1 MGDDDSQ
8 NVSTMGNPS
17 THQNCQ
23 GWFDTAS
30 AGNHSHSFNTN
41 NTGGHSH
48 NVTGTSG
55 GGGSHSH
62 NVTGTSG
69 STGNSGTDKNLP
81 PYYAL
86 CYIMKT

>member
-1 MGDDDSQ
+1 MNNFG
-8 NVSTMGNPS
+8 GNFGS
-17 THQNCQ
+17 SSGAQTFRHDHT
-23 GWFDTAS
+23 G
-30 AGNHSHSFNTN
+30 TN
-41 NTGGHSH
+41 NYFVNSSGAHSH

-55 GGGSHSH
+55 SGGSHSH

-69 STGNSGTDKNLP
+69 STGGGGSVDNRP